1 MVQPSR
7 HKAKKLNIIW
17 YLVLPLLLALGFYPH
32 KIMAKENQHDAP
44 SAGFDLSL
52 SKGIFYIN
60 QKKYQEAVSALNQA
74 LAQKPDDLEASYYL
88 GVALIKIGKEKE
100 AEEILKNVLKVDQ
113 NFEKAHFD
121 LGVAE
126 YNLGK
131 YQEALKELELA
142 EAAEPDRALI
152 YYYQGLTLHQ
162 LKGYERSSPRFLRAV
177 AMAPELGLT
186 AHFYAGV
193 GFYRRGFLEEAR
205 DEFQETQRIDP
216 TSEVAR
222 AAQGFLD
229 QINASE
235 KKTKRWDLIFSPAYQ
250 YDTNVILLPGGSSLP
265 EGISRKGDSRLV
277 FYARAGLKIFET
289 TSLSADGGYS
299 FYQSLHNELTSFNVQ
314 NHEGIASI
322 LYKERWLQVRVPY
335 AFAYAL
341 VDESTFLRI
350 HSIKPLLTIS
360 ESSITS
366 TQLQY
371 IYSSKDFVNSNQS
384 PNNDDRDG
392 KNHLAGVTQT
402 FVFTKSGQFQIGY
415 SYDVERTGNSPAQDD
430 WSYHGQKVSGNLRL
444 STLMGMRLDLASDYY
459 VQRYQHPNTF
469 SQSGDKRTDHIQN
482 YDIGL
487 SKRISQRISLIVQYM
502 FIRND
507 SNIPVF
513 TYDRNIYSL
522 IVTGGF

>member
-1 MVQPSR
+1 MQPYR
-7 HKAKKLNIIW
+7 HKPKKLNIIW
-17 YLVLPLLLALGFYPH
+17 YIVLPLLLSLGFYPH
-32 KIMAKENQHDAP
+32 KIMAKENQYDAP
-44 SAGFDLSL
+44 SAGFDLSF

-74 LAQKPDDLEASYYL
+74 LAQRPDDLEASYYL

-113 NFEKAHFD
+113 MFEKAHFD

-142 EAAEPDRALI
+142 EAAESDRALI

-162 LKGYERSSPRFLRAV
+162 LKEYERSSPRFLRAV
-177 AMAPELGLT
+177 ALAPELGLT
-186 AHFYAGV
+186 SHFYAGA

-222 AAQGFLD
+222 AAQEFLD
-229 QINASE
+229 QIDASG

-250 YDTNVILLPGGSSLP
+250 YDTNVILLPGLSALP

-277 FYARAGLKIFET
+277 IYARAGLKIFEAA
-289 TSLSADGGYS
+289 SLSADGGYS

-322 LYKERWLQVRVPY
+322 LYKEQWLQVRVPY
-335 AFAYAL
+335 AFGHAL
-341 VDESTFLRI
+341 VDEHTFLQI

-371 IYSSKDFVNSNQS
+371 IYSSKDFVNTNQS

-392 KNHLAGVTQT
+392 INHLAGVTQT

-415 SYDVERTGNSPAQDD
+415 SYDVERTGNSSAQDD
-430 WSYHGQKVSGNLRL
+430 WAYHGQKVSGNLRL
-444 STLMGMRLDLASDYY
+444 STLMGMKLDLASDYY
-459 VQRYQHPNTF
+459 VQRYQRPNTF

-482 YDIGL
+482 YVIGL
-487 SKRISQRISLIVQYM
+487 SKGISRQISLTVQYM
-502 FIRND
+502 FNRND
-507 SNIPVF
+507 SDIPVF